1 MLQFIV
7 KKIYAGYRERLRRSA
22 AFLLAAGT
30 LAAVICSLLFLVRE
44 IDHDC
49 TGEDCPVCA
58 VMQLCEGGLRTLS
71 ASGAGHMSAA
81 GYFCAF
87 PVLLLILFFFVH
99 RPTLISY
106 KVRLNN

>member
-1 MLQFIV
+1 MRDFLSE
-7 KKIYAGYRERLRRSA
+7 KNNDRYRKGLLRSA

-30 LAAVICSLLFLVRE
+30 LVAAVCSLLFLVRE
-44 IDHDC
+44 LDHDC

-71 ASGAGHMSAA
+71 AAGTAHMSAA
-81 GYFCAF
+81 GSFYVCA
-87 PVLLLILFFFVH
+87 VLLFVLFCLIY
-99 RPTLISY
+99 RPILASH